1 MTHLCTRETL
11 QASDRVAR
19 EIKHNIISNTMASCH
34 RDCVETIKTLRIANA
49 ILSRWST
56 VE

>member
-1 MTHLCTRETL
+1 MTHLCTREML
-11 QASDRVAR
+11 QANDRVAR
-19 EIKHNIISNTMASCH
+19 KIKHNIISNTMASCH
-34 RDCVETIKTLRIANA
+34 RDCVETIKTLRIATA